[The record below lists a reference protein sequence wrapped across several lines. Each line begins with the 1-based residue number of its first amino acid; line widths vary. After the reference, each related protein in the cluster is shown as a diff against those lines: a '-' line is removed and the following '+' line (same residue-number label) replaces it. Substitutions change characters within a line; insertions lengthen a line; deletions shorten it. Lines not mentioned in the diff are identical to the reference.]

1 VPVPPFPSPLDQLG
15 QRRFSFY
22 PPIVN
27 VEHNE
32 WIVRRMT
39 WTDVQVMNTKSSS
52 EISVPRRFLGEVSLI
67 EEPVMI
73 VGLLKELEY
82 KEGVVLPHV
91 RRVIEMPLAVNDAF
105 RPRMRPPEPDRPAP
119 VIGIRLELAHE
130 SRVGRRMRAVIAA
143 GILTCVGIAIV
154 LRDGAG
160 GTRVRLAAASA
171 IQLPLT
177 AQDDFGSIVARFG
190 MPAKDRSFHSG
201 DHAYRRLWYPQYSFG
216 LVLMGPDRDHA
227 LYIGALDPYG
237 RTIHSVELPDGTNS
251 VSLLRKLR

>member
-1 VPVPPFPSPLDQLG
+1 
-15 QRRFSFY
+15 
-22 PPIVN
+22 
-27 VEHNE
+27 
-32 WIVRRMT
+32 MT
-39 WTDVQVMNTKSSS
+39 WTEVEVMNTKSSS

-91 RRVIEMPLAVNDAF
+91 RRVIEMPLAVNDSF

-119 VIGIRLELAHE
+119 VIGIRVESAHE

-143 GILTCVGIAIV
+143 GILACVAIAIV
-154 LRDGAG
+154 LRDSAG
-160 GTRVRLAAASA
+160 GTLVKLSAPAA
-171 IQLPLT
+171 IELPLT

-190 MPAKDRSFHSG
+190 MPAKDRSFHTG
-201 DHAYRRLWYPQYSFG
+201 EHAYRRLWYPQYSFG

-227 LYIGALDPYG
+227 LYIGALDQYG
-237 RTIHSVELPDGTNS
+237 RTIHSVQLPDGTNS
-251 VSLLRKLR
+251 ASLLKKPR

>member
-1 VPVPPFPSPLDQLG
+1 VPVPPLPSPLDQLR

-32 WIVRRMT
+32 WIVRRTT
-39 WTDVQVMNTKSSS
+39 WTDVEVMNTKSSS
-52 EISVPRRFLGEVSLI
+52 EISVPRRFLDEVSLI

-73 VGLLKELEY
+73 VGLLKELEL
-82 KEGVVLPHV
+82 KEGVALPHV
-91 RRVIEMPLAVNDAF
+91 RRVIEMPLAVNDSF
-105 RPRMRPPEPDRPAP
+105 RPRMRPPEPDRPAS
-119 VIGIRLELAHE
+119 VIAIRLESAHE
-130 SRVGRRMRAVIAA
+130 SRAGRRMRAVIAA
-143 GILTCVGIAIV
+143 GILTCVAIAIV

-160 GTRVRLAAASA
+160 GTRVRPAAASA

-190 MPAKDRSFHSG
+190 MPAKDRSFNTSE
-201 DHAYRRLWYPQYSFG
+201 HAYRRLWYPQYSFG

-227 LYIGALDPYG
+227 SYIGALDLYG

-251 VSLLRKLR
+251 ASLLKKLR